1 MNKTSTPTAGPRVLR
16 APSPQPAPT
25 KALAPRPAQP
35 SARVE
40 AASQA
45 VLQADAPG
53 WLTPSS
59 LAEAREMAREMA
71 PSGLLPQ
78 ELRGKP
84 GDVLILM
91 MCGAELG
98 LKPMQALRSIYV
110 VKGKPVLSADLLVAL
125 VKRSPKCRYFQLIQT
140 LPTVATYETHREGEP
155 EPVRLS
161 WTVEKAKEAGLTGGA
176 TWRGH
181 ADTMLR
187 HRCAAALAREVYP
200 DLALGLYVEEEAAEI
215 RAGEAPRPA
224 PARAAQPP
232 HRSAPPPPQEPPTAP
247 EEEAE
252 LVDSE
257 GVEEAQANPDES
269 SEEREPGAD
278 EEEVPP
284 MPSTVEGWV
293 ERVSGALSAAELD
306 ELAAA
311 WKGAMPREA
320 HRAIGVAS
328 KARRDALA
336 TPPVRAPQLDHYDP
350 AAEVTRGLEGG
361 AA

>member
-1 MNKTSTPTAGPRVLR
+1 
-16 APSPQPAPT
+16 
-25 KALAPRPAQP
+25 
-35 SARVE
+35 
-40 AASQA
+40 
-45 VLQADAPG
+45 
-53 WLTPSS
+53 
-59 LAEAREMAREMA
+59 MAREMA

-215 RAGEAPRPA
+215 RASEAARPT

-232 HRSAPPPPQEPPTAP
+232 HRPAPPRAPPPQEPPPAP

-252 LVDSE
+252 LVDAE
-257 GVEEAQANPDES
+257 DIEEAQANLDES
-269 SEEREPGAD
+269 AEEDEREPGAD
-278 EEEVPP
+278 EEEVPA
-284 MPSTVEGWV
+284 MPTTVEGWV

-306 ELAAA
+306 ELATA
-311 WKGAMPREA
+311 WKSAMPREA

-336 TPPVRAPQLDHYDP
+336 APPTRGPQLDHYDP
-350 AAEVTRGLEGG
+350 TQEVVRGLDGG
-361 AA
+361 VA